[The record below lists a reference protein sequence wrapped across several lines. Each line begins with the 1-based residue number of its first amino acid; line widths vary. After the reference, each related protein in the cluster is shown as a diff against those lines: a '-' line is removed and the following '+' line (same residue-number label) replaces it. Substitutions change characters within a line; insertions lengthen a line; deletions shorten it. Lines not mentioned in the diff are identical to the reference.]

1 MNVYLQAVAILA
13 QELLDAAALLIESNS
28 SLHAEAI
35 TEK

>member
-13 QELLDAAALLIESNS
+13 QELLDAAALIESNS